1 VQPIALNPDSWW
13 DELGYRAAPGSFS
26 EIGKVHRRQALEGHD
41 AARVKDVLGD
51 LYPDAV
57 PDAMDITKF
66 EWKSSCASSAQTSR
80 RSRMC
85 R

>member
-13 DELGYRAAPGSFS
+13 DELGYRAAQGSFS
-26 EIGKVHRRQALEGHD
+26 EIAKAHPRQALEDHD
-41 AARVKDVLGD
+41 AAKLKVYR
-51 LYPDAV
+51 DAV
-57 PDAMDITKF
+57 PDPMDITKF
-66 EWKSSCASSAQTSR
+66 EWRSSCASWARASR